1 MLSFANRLVEWKQ
14 SRCYNTQQYNL
25 YNVDIKEAPLLDVE
39 VSVSMVMS
47 QASKTMS
54 PEELNINKKTK
65 KTS

>member
-1 MLSFANRLVEWKQ
+1 M
-14 SRCYNTQQYNL
+14 QQYNL